1 VAARLMRLEYFDLI
15 DRVDEMDIEGLT
27 IRVVGTLPET
37 SPVFDGHFP
46 LFPVLPGVMMLE
58 FMNHASGY
66 LLLRRQKM
74 ERFIFLGGVK
84 RAKFRRFVVPG
95 DTMIVDAKVTYE
107 GSGFSIAETSV
118 KVRDEVAADA
128 EVVMIATAWPSEV
141 LREEFHRR
149 IPLIPLSEAASAR
162 LAV

>member
-1 VAARLMRLEYFDLI
+1 MQLEYFDLI
-15 DRVDEMDIEGLT
+15 DRVEEMDVEGLT

-37 SPVFDGHFP
+37 SPVFQGHFP
-46 LFPVLPGVMMLE
+46 RFPVLPGVMMLE
-58 FMNHASGY
+58 FMNHAAGY
-66 LLLRRQKM
+66 LLLRRQEMTK
-74 ERFIFLGGVK
+74 FVFLGGVK

-95 DTMIVDAKVTYE
+95 DTMIVDAKVTHE

-128 EVVMIATAWPSEV
+128 EVVMIATEWPTEE
-141 LREEFHRR
+141 LRQEFHRR
-149 IPLIPLSEAASAR
+149 IPLIPLSDAANAR